1 MALFDP
7 PSEPHLVELGLVVVV
22 VKKLFNKPENTLFYA
37 NTFWISILVHLI
49 YFARNDS
56 S

>member
-37 NTFWISILVHLI
+37 KYILDIHPGTSNL
-49 YFARNDS
+49 FC
-56 S
+56 